1 MNNYSSKFDILE
13 TIYILNFS
21 LSKVAEC
28 VSCVSLLGWRLEGFL
43 FCNSL
48 FLNAPALL
56 SIWPEK
62 MLSGPSPSYASDISE
77 AKGMNHMGKS
87 ETAAEKKHTGTGNK
101 PARQTA
107 QRLPALSTSG
117 TLQRLCLPNWISA
130 CGLVDVQLQQRLNG
144 SQSFDWSSCGLTF
157 ISWQTT
163 LSGKP
168 VSRLKLA
175 LTKP

>member
-1 MNNYSSKFDILE
+1 MFPWIITPQSFDILE

-28 VSCVSLLGWRLEGFL
+28 VSCFSLLGWRLEGFL
-43 FCNSL
+43 ACNSL

-77 AKGMNHMGKS
+77 AKGMKS
-87 ETAAEKKHTGTGNK
+87 ETAAEKKHTGMGNK
-101 PARQTA
+101 PARQMA
-107 QRLPALSTSG
+107 QCLPALSTSG

>member
-1 MNNYSSKFDILE
+1 MFPWIITPQSFDILE

-28 VSCVSLLGWRLEGFL
+28 VSCFSLLGWRLEGFL
-43 FCNSL
+43 SCNSL

-77 AKGMNHMGKS
+77 AKGMKS
-87 ETAAEKKHTGTGNK
+87 ETAAEKKHTGMETNQ
-101 PARQTA
+101 PDQCT
-107 QRLPALSTSG
+107 G